1 MRYAIISDI
10 HANVHAFEAVLR
22 AIDALSPDQIV
33 CLGDV
38 VGYNASPNVCA
49 DMVREMNIPTIC
61 GNHDAVACSLEEP
74 WGFNPV
80 ALAAAVWTRES
91 LTEANHTWLRSL
103 PDARV
108 HEHFVAVHGSPF
120 DRDFYMFNWED
131 VLPHMEYLKEV
142 DRDVCFFGHTHTPG
156 IFAAD
161 GVYTIDDDS
170 RFTLEEGKSY
180 FINPGS
186 VGQPRDSDPR
196 AAFGVYDSDSR
207 VYELV
212 RIEYDIAAAQEDILA
227 EGLPDFLADR
237 LALGR

>member
-10 HANVHAFEAVLR
+10 HANIHAFEAVLR
-22 AIDALSPDQIV
+22 EIDQRKPDQIV

-38 VGYNASPNVCA
+38 VGYNADPNLCA
-49 DMVREMNIPTIC
+49 DKVRDLEIPTIC

-91 LTEANHTWLRSL
+91 LTDANHAWLRDL

-108 HEHFVAVHGSPF
+108 HDHFVAVHGSPF

-131 VLPHMEYLKEV
+131 VLPHMDYLEEV
-142 DRDVCFFGHTHTPG
+142 DRDICFFGHTHTPG

-161 GVYTIDDDS
+161 GVYTVDDDS
-170 RFTLEEGKSY
+170 QFTLDEGKSS

-196 AAFGVYDSDSR
+196 AAFGMYDSDSR
-207 VYELV
+207 LYELV
-212 RIEYDIAAAQEDILA
+212 RIEYDIEAAQEAIRA
-227 EGLPDFLADR
+227 EGLPDFLAER

>member
-1 MRYAIISDI
+1 MKYAIISDI
-10 HANVHAFEAVLR
+10 HANITAFDAVLEDIAKR
-22 AIDALSPDQIV
+22 EVDRLV

-38 VGYNASPNVCA
+38 VGYNASPNACA
-49 DMVREMNIPTIC
+49 DKVRAMNIPTIC

-91 LTEANHTWLRSL
+91 LTHDNHVWLRGL

-108 HEHFVAVHGSPF
+108 HDDFVAVHGSPF

-131 VLPHMEYLKEV
+131 VLQHMDYLKEV
-142 DRDVCFFGHTHTPG
+142 DRKVCFFGHTHTPG

-161 GVYTIDDDS
+161 GVYTIDDDAK
-170 RFTLEEGKSY
+170 FQLEPDKEY

-186 VGQPRDSDPR
+186 VGQPRDGDPR
-196 AAFGVYDSDSR
+196 SAYGLFNSETR
-207 VYELV
+207 EYELV
-212 RIEYDIAAAQEDILA
+212 RVEYDVAAAQDQILA
-227 EGLPDFLADR
+227 EGLPEFLAQR
-237 LALGR
+237 LAQGR